1 MSNGTSLKIN
11 RIISEEY
18 EKLKGIS
25 ATYGIL
31 EKNINYFCERIII
44 ENKSLGEFTRETMIE
59 MLKADM
65 KDITISETYQIDN

>member
-1 MSNGTSLKIN
+1 MSNGISLKIN

-31 EKNINYFCERIII
+31 EQNINYFCEGIII

-65 KDITISETYQIDN
+65 KDITISETNHMDY